1 MTDTLQRRFAAVGE
15 IKVKIPDVS
24 GICVWQV
31 FMRTGAAYKIR
42 HAKPFLSGFAGQCCE
57 NLSFAFVFHRIDEH
71 ESP

>member
-24 GICVWQV
+24 GICVWQEL
-31 FMRTGAAYKIR
+31 MRTGAAYDAR
-42 HAKPFLSGFAGQCCE
+42 HAKPFLSGFAGQCRK
-57 NLSFAFVFHRIDEH
+57 NLSFTFVFPRIDEH